1 MKTPNGS
8 KKTSTIELRVSPELK
23 DAIGRF
29 SARRGESVSET
40 IRELLSRDLVEEGVQ
55 PTKGIKMMKTLVRTR
70 LGRGGLM
77 LASVCALAVAYS
89 FAAQAPARASVGAE
103 ARVTFAELDIN
114 GDAVITP
121 EEYAS
126 RIAEEQADTAEDE
139 EDLLA
144 LLSACEGTFI
154 AEEITE
160 ERAEL
165 ARAPSELA
173 AERVAY
179 LDSDRDGNVTYEELE
194 ALIIAERAQEFLD
207 FDEDG
212 NGFVTLSEIEL
223 RFAPAKVEEEKANL
237 AEEGVTE
244 ACITALIGTDDPDD
258 ELDEDVRLLLAEFDA
273 DRDGRVSL
281 IEFLER

>member
-40 IRELLSRDLVEEGVQ
+40 IRELLSRELVEEGVQ

-89 FAAQAPARASVGAE
+89 FAAQAPAGASVGAE
-103 ARVTFAELDIN
+103 ARVTFAELDTN

-144 LLSACEGTFI
+144 LLSACEGTF
-154 AEEITE
+154 ITE